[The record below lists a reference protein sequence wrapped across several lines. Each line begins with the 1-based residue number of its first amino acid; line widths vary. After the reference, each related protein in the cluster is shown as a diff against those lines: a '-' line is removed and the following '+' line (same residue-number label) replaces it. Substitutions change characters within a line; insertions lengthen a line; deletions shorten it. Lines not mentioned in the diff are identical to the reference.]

1 MSDDRL
7 ADLLAT
13 ELEVR
18 HGTCATWGA
27 HIANAIR
34 AAVAADPSI
43 VGMQAAVADNGYDG
57 LWLAPAERGG
67 DPMSDRKVRDLMAAL
82 EASLAAAK
90 AERKAKEDAERC
102 PGSGQLPTV
111 GDPPSWLC
119 SECVRVVACDW
130 NESICR
136 YVAKEHTR

>member
-1 MSDDRL
+1 
-7 ADLLAT
+7 
-13 ELEVR
+13 
-18 HGTCATWGA
+18 
-27 HIANAIR
+27 
-34 AAVAADPSI
+34 
-43 VGMQAAVADNGYDG
+43 
-57 LWLAPAERGG
+57 
-67 DPMSDRKVRDLMAAL
+67 MSDRKVRDLMAAL
-82 EASLAAAK
+82 EASFAALEY